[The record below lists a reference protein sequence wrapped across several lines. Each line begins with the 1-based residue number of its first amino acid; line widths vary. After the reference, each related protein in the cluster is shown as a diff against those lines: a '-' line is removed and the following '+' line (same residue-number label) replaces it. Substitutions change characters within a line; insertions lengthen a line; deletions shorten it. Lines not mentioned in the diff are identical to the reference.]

1 MPKLPAVPSNW
12 KSLLL
17 PFIGL
22 LFVFVLFTVLIAIFE
37 PDNLEAFLSS
47 RNAKTVITQT
57 VIVGIGALGM
67 TMVITSGGI
76 DLSAGSQIALTSV
89 ACALTLNAFAGG
101 DPATITAF
109 GMVMAALVAMVAG
122 AATGAF
128 NGTVS
133 CALKIPPFIVTLGTM
148 MIARGAAEGIAKQ
161 SQVRT
166 PDNTLQ
172 NFMQRN
178 PDPEWLILA
187 PGVWIMIFLLI
198 VVAVTMRYTV
208 FGRYIYALGSS
219 ESTARLC
226 GVPVTKTRIIIY
238 TLCGI
243 LMGISGVMSYAF
255 LGSGDPT
262 TAVAKE
268 LDIIA
273 AVVIGGGSLSGGK
286 GSPIGSIAGAL
297 IMTLLVSGCGMLN
310 VPDWS
315 QKIII
320 GFIIIGAVA
329 VDTLKNPPPGC
340 IVSPCLRLQNP
351 HRSPI
356 LTIGKTTL
364 FAVTRKRKPKANSA
378 TTTPMRVRVCVSFIV
393 STIATRHSISSV
405 RSAPNT
411 FRSPNGR

>member
-1 MPKLPAVPSNW
+1 MPTLPALSSNW

-22 LFVFVLFTVLIAIFE
+22 LFVFGLFTALIYAFE
-37 PDNLEAFLSS
+37 PDNLSAFLSS

-76 DLSAGSQIALTSV
+76 DLSAGSTIALSSV
-89 ACALTLNAFAGG
+89 ACAMTINAFASGN
-101 DPATITAF
+101 PATIGAL
-109 GMVMAALVAMVAG
+109 GMGVAALVAMATG

-128 NGTVS
+128 SGSIS
-133 CALKIPPFIVTLGTM
+133 CFLKIPPFIVTLGTM
-148 MIARGAAEGIAKQ
+148 MIARGAAEGIARQ

-166 PDNTLQ
+166 PENPLQ
-172 NFMQRN
+172 NIMQRN
-178 PDPEWLILA
+178 PDPEWIIFA
-187 PGVWIMIFLLI
+187 PGVWITIILLVGVSI
-198 VVAVTMRYTV
+198 TMRYTV
-208 FGRYIYALGSS
+208 FGRYIYALGSN

-226 GVPVTKTRIIIY
+226 GIPVARTRILIY
-238 TLCGI
+238 TLCGT

-273 AVVIGGGSLSGGK
+273 AVVIGGGSLSGGQ

-297 IMTLLVSGCGMLN
+297 IMTLLVSGCSMLN
-310 VPDWS
+310 VPDYS

-329 VDTLKNPPPGC
+329 VDTW
-340 IVSPCLRLQNP
+340 
-351 HRSPI
+351 
-356 LTIGKTTL
+356 KTRRQ
-364 FAVTRKRKPKANSA
+364 AA
-378 TTTPMRVRVCVSFIV
+378 
-393 STIATRHSISSV
+393 
-405 RSAPNT
+405 
-411 FRSPNGR
+411 G

>member
-1 MPKLPAVPSNW
+1 MQTLPALPSNW

-22 LFVFVLFTVLIAIFE
+22 LFVFGLFTALIYAFE
-37 PDNLEAFLSS
+37 PDNLSAFLSS

-76 DLSAGSQIALTSV
+76 DLSAGSTIALSSV
-89 ACALTLNAFAGG
+89 ACAMTINAFASG
-101 DPATITAF
+101 DPATIGAL
-109 GMVMAALVAMVAG
+109 GMGVAALVAMATG

-128 NGTVS
+128 SGS
-133 CALKIPPFIVTLGTM
+133 ISSFLKIPPFIVTLGTM
-148 MIARGAAEGIAKQ
+148 MIARGAAEGIARQ

-166 PDNTLQ
+166 PENPLQ
-172 NFMQRN
+172 NIMQRN
-178 PDPEWLILA
+178 PDPEWIIFA
-187 PGVWIMIFLLI
+187 PGVWITIILLVGVSI
-198 VVAVTMRYTV
+198 TMRYTV
-208 FGRYIYALGSS
+208 FGRYIYALGSN

-226 GVPVTKTRIIIY
+226 GIPVARTRILIY
-238 TLCGI
+238 TLCGT

-273 AVVIGGGSLSGGK
+273 AVVIGGGSLSGGQ

-297 IMTLLVSGCGMLN
+297 IMTLLVSGCSMLN
-310 VPDWS
+310 VPDYS

-329 VDTLKNPPPGC
+329 VDTW
-340 IVSPCLRLQNP
+340 
-351 HRSPI
+351 
-356 LTIGKTTL
+356 KTRRQ
-364 FAVTRKRKPKANSA
+364 AA
-378 TTTPMRVRVCVSFIV
+378 
-393 STIATRHSISSV
+393 
-405 RSAPNT
+405 
-411 FRSPNGR
+411 G

>member
-1 MPKLPAVPSNW
+1 MQTLPALPSNW

-22 LFVFVLFTVLIAIFE
+22 LFVFGLFTALIYAFE
-37 PDNLEAFLSS
+37 PDNLSAFLSS

-76 DLSAGSQIALTSV
+76 DLSAGSTIALSSV
-89 ACALTLNAFAGG
+89 ACAMTINAFASG
-101 DPATITAF
+101 DPATIGAL
-109 GMVMAALVAMVAG
+109 GMGVAALVAMATG

-128 NGTVS
+128 SGSIS
-133 CALKIPPFIVTLGTM
+133 CFLKIPPFIVTLGTM
-148 MIARGAAEGIAKQ
+148 MIARGAAEGIARQ

-166 PDNTLQ
+166 PENPLQ
-172 NFMQRN
+172 NIMQRN
-178 PDPEWLILA
+178 PDPEWIIFA
-187 PGVWIMIFLLI
+187 PGVWITIILLI
-198 VVAVTMRYTV
+198 GVSITMRYTV
-208 FGRYIYALGSS
+208 FGRYIYALGSN

-226 GVPVTKTRIIIY
+226 GIPVARTRILIY
-238 TLCGI
+238 TLCGT

-273 AVVIGGGSLSGGK
+273 AVVIGGGSLSGGQ

-297 IMTLLVSGCGMLN
+297 IMTLLVSGCSMLN
-310 VPDWS
+310 VPDYS

-329 VDTLKNPPPGC
+329 VDTW
-340 IVSPCLRLQNP
+340 
-351 HRSPI
+351 
-356 LTIGKTTL
+356 KTRRQ
-364 FAVTRKRKPKANSA
+364 AA
-378 TTTPMRVRVCVSFIV
+378 
-393 STIATRHSISSV
+393 
-405 RSAPNT
+405 
-411 FRSPNGR
+411 G

>member
-1 MPKLPAVPSNW
+1 MPKLPAIPSPSNW
-12 KSLLL
+12 KSLFL

-22 LFVFVLFTVLIAIFE
+22 LFVSGLFTALIAIFK
-37 PDNLEAFLSS
+37 PGNLDTFLSVG
-47 RNAKTVITQT
+47 NAKLVITQT

-89 ACALTLNAFAGG
+89 ACAMTLNAFASG
-101 DPATITAF
+101 DPATVGTF
-109 GMVMAALVAMVAG
+109 GILVAILVAM
-122 AATGAF
+122 ATGAAAGTF
-128 NGTVS
+128 NGSVS
-133 CALKIPPFIVTLGTM
+133 CFLKIPPFIATLGTM

-172 NFMQRN
+172 DFMQRN
-178 PDPEWLILA
+178 PDPEWLIFA
-187 PGVWIMIFLLI
+187 PGVWITIVLLL
-198 VVAVTMRYTV
+198 VVSVTMTYTV
-208 FGRYIYALGSS
+208 LGRYIYALGSN

-226 GVPVTKTRIIIY
+226 GVPVTRTRIVIY
-238 TLCGI
+238 TLSGL
-243 LMGISGVMSYAF
+243 LMGISGAMSYAF
-255 LGSGDPT
+255 LGSGAPP

-273 AVVIGGGSLSGGK
+273 AVVIGGGSLSGGQ

-329 VDTLKNPPPGC
+329 VDTLKNRQG
-340 IVSPCLRLQNP
+340 
-351 HRSPI
+351 
-356 LTIGKTTL
+356 
-364 FAVTRKRKPKANSA
+364 SA
-378 TTTPMRVRVCVSFIV
+378 
-393 STIATRHSISSV
+393 A
-405 RSAPNT
+405 A
-411 FRSPNGR
+411 

>member
-1 MPKLPAVPSNW
+1 MQTLPALPSNW

-22 LFVFVLFTVLIAIFE
+22 LFVFGLFTALIYAFE
-37 PDNLEAFLSS
+37 PDNLSAFLSS

-76 DLSAGSQIALTSV
+76 DLSAGSTIALSSV
-89 ACALTLNAFAGG
+89 ACAMTINAFASG
-101 DPATITAF
+101 DPATIGAL
-109 GMVMAALVAMVAG
+109 GMGVAALVAMATG

-128 NGTVS
+128 SGSIS
-133 CALKIPPFIVTLGTM
+133 CFLKIPPFIVTLGTM
-148 MIARGAAEGIAKQ
+148 MIARGAAEGIARQ

-166 PDNTLQ
+166 PENPLQ
-172 NFMQRN
+172 NIMQRN
-178 PDPEWLILA
+178 PDPEWIIFA
-187 PGVWIMIFLLI
+187 PGVWITIILLVGVSI
-198 VVAVTMRYTV
+198 TMRYTV
-208 FGRYIYALGSS
+208 FGRYIYALGSN

-226 GVPVTKTRIIIY
+226 GIPIARTRILIY
-238 TLCGI
+238 TLCGT

-273 AVVIGGGSLSGGK
+273 AVVIGGGSLSGGQ

-297 IMTLLVSGCGMLN
+297 IMTLLVSGCSMLN
-310 VPDWS
+310 VPDYS

-329 VDTLKNPPPGC
+329 VDTW
-340 IVSPCLRLQNP
+340 
-351 HRSPI
+351 
-356 LTIGKTTL
+356 KTRRQ
-364 FAVTRKRKPKANSA
+364 AA
-378 TTTPMRVRVCVSFIV
+378 
-393 STIATRHSISSV
+393 
-405 RSAPNT
+405 
-411 FRSPNGR
+411 G

>member
-1 MPKLPAVPSNW
+1 MPTLPALSSNW

-22 LFVFVLFTVLIAIFE
+22 LFVFGLFTALIYAFE
-37 PDNLEAFLSS
+37 PDNLSAFLSS

-76 DLSAGSQIALTSV
+76 DLSAGSTIALSSV
-89 ACALTLNAFAGG
+89 ACALTINAFASGG
-101 DPATITAF
+101 DPATIGALGMTA
-109 GMVMAALVAMVAG
+109 AALVAMATG

-128 NGTVS
+128 NGSVS
-133 CALKIPPFIVTLGTM
+133 CLLKIPPFIVTLGTM
-148 MIARGAAEGIAKQ
+148 LIARGAAEGIAKQ

-166 PDNTLQ
+166 PENALQ
-172 NFMQRN
+172 NFMQRK
-178 PDPEWLILA
+178 PDPEWLFLA
-187 PGVWIMIFLLI
+187 PGVWITLALLI
-198 VVAVTMRYTV
+198 GVGITMRYTV
-208 FGRYIYALGSS
+208 FGRYIYALGSN

-226 GVPVTKTRIIIY
+226 GIPIARTRILIY
-238 TLCGI
+238 TLCGT

-273 AVVIGGGSLSGGK
+273 AVVIGGGSLSGGQ

-297 IMTLLVSGCGMLN
+297 IMTLLVSGCSMLN
-310 VPDWS
+310 VPDYS

-329 VDTLKNPPPGC
+329 VDTW
-340 IVSPCLRLQNP
+340 
-351 HRSPI
+351 
-356 LTIGKTTL
+356 KTRRQ
-364 FAVTRKRKPKANSA
+364 AAS
-378 TTTPMRVRVCVSFIV
+378 
-393 STIATRHSISSV
+393 
-405 RSAPNT
+405 
-411 FRSPNGR
+411 

>member
-1 MPKLPAVPSNW
+1 MPKLPAIRSNW
-12 KSLLL
+12 KSLFL

-22 LFVFVLFTVLIAIFE
+22 LFVFGLFTALIAIFK
-37 PDNLEAFLSS
+37 PINLDAFLSVG
-47 RNAKTVITQT
+47 NAKTVITQT

-89 ACALTLNAFAGG
+89 ACAMTLNAFASG
-101 DPATITAF
+101 DPATIGAF
-109 GMVMAALVAMVAG
+109 GICVAILVAM
-122 AATGAF
+122 ATGAVAGTF
-128 NGTVS
+128 NGSVS
-133 CALKIPPFIVTLGTM
+133 CYLKIPPFIVTLGTM
-148 MIARGAAEGIAKQ
+148 MIARGTAEGIAKQ

-166 PDNTLQ
+166 PDNALQ
-172 NFMQRN
+172 EFMQRN
-178 PDPEWLILA
+178 PEPEWLIFA
-187 PGVWIMIFLLI
+187 PGVWITIVLLL
-198 VVAVTMRYTV
+198 VVGVTMAYTV
-208 FGRYIYALGSS
+208 LGRYIYALGSN

-238 TLCGI
+238 TLSGI
-243 LMGISGVMSYAF
+243 LMGISGAMSYAF

-273 AVVIGGGSLSGGK
+273 AVVIGGGSLSGGQ

-310 VPDWS
+310 VQDWT

-329 VDTLKNPPPGC
+329 IDTWKNRRQMAG
-340 IVSPCLRLQNP
+340 
-351 HRSPI
+351 
-356 LTIGKTTL
+356 
-364 FAVTRKRKPKANSA
+364 
-378 TTTPMRVRVCVSFIV
+378 
-393 STIATRHSISSV
+393 
-405 RSAPNT
+405 
-411 FRSPNGR
+411 